1 MLSSVITRYCEND
14 RNEFNLKYEDKILF
28 AVFCQFCGNYVKDI
42 EELQNNSN
50 HNFICYCDERQR
62 LYETYRDFIQEIPDY
77 TSGDDLDD
85 YIEHPEYAHQNF
97 MKYIYNMVLFGITYQ
112 DSTYPKINNTI
123 RENILKYLVNIPN
136 EY

>member
-1 MLSSVITRYCEND
+1 MEKVYVIWWWEYDVSSPLAVID
-14 RNEFNLKYEDKILF
+14 VDK
-28 AVFCQFCGNYVKDI
+28 
-42 EELQNNSN
+42 
-50 HNFICYCDERQR
+50 
-62 LYETYRDFIQEIPDY
+62 
-77 TSGDDLDD
+77 LDD
-85 YIEHPEYAHQNF
+85 YIEHPEYAHQGF